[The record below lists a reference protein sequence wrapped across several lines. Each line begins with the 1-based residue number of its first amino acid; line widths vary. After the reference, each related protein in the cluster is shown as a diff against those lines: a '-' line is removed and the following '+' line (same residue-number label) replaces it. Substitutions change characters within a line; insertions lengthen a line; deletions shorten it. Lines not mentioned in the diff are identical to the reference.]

1 MQQQK
6 SQPRKTPARTYAC
19 QLKIRISDSDH
30 KWINSEAEARDQTL
44 SGVMR
49 GLIKLGRAHRKSA
62 SSRN

>member
-6 SQPRKTPARTYAC
+6 SHQRKTSRTHRR
-19 QLKIRISDSDH
+19 QFKTWISDSDH
-30 KWINSEAEARDQTL
+30 KWLGVEAEASDQSM

-49 GLIKLGRAHRKSA
+49 GLIKLGRAQRTA